1 MDTLEK
7 LEEKINKALALIEK
21 LTTDNRI
28 LKEDNERLKK
38 ELSESKVKAAD
49 LERQENE
56 RSEKVRERLGSILNK
71 LDNLEKI
78 S

>member
-7 LEEKINKALALIEK
+7 LEEKINKARALIEK

-56 RSEKVRERLGSILNK
+56 RSEMVRERLGSILNK